1 METRMKSKSSTT
13 TKRRANHPG
22 VPVHPGRLL
31 RRELAARG
39 LSANALAR
47 AIRVDSARVVMI
59 LNGKRG
65 ITGETALRLG
75 HFFGTGPQLWMT
87 LQANYDL
94 ARAYRDQGAR
104 IADEVHKMA

>member
-1 METRMKSKSSTT
+1 MKSKSSTT
-13 TKRRANHPG
+13 TRSRNDHPG
-22 VPVHPGRLL
+22 VPVHPGSIL
-31 RRELAARG
+31 RRELTARG

-75 HFFGTGPQLWMT
+75 QFLGTGPQLWMN
-87 LQANYDL
+87 LQAKYDL
-94 ARAYRDQGAR
+94 ALAFRDKGAQ
-104 IADEVHKMA
+104 IAEEVHEMA

>member
-1 METRMKSKSSTT
+1 MRSKSSITI
-13 TKRRANHPG
+13 RGRNDHPG
-22 VPVHPGRLL
+22 MPVHPGSVL

-75 HFFGTGPQLWMT
+75 RFLGTGPQLWMT
-87 LQANYDL
+87 LQAKYDL
-94 ARAYRDQGAR
+94 ARAFRDKGPR
-104 IADEVHKMA
+104 IAEEVHEMA

>member
-1 METRMKSKSSTT
+1 MKSRSPIIT
-13 TKRRANHPG
+13 RGRDDHPG
-22 VPVHPGRLL
+22 IPVHPGSVL
-31 RRELAARG
+31 RRELAARR

-75 HFFGTGPQLWMT
+75 RFLGTGPQLWMA
-87 LQANYDL
+87 LQAKYDL
-94 ARAYRDQGAR
+94 ALAFRDKGER
-104 IADEVHKMA
+104 IASEVLEMA